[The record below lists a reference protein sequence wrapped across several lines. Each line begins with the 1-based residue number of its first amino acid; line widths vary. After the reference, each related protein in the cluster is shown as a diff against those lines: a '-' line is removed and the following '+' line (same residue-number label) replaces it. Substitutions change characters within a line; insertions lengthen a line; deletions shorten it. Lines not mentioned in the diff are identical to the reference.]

1 MLSTSGGDLPDPLTR
16 GFAPGPH
23 WGLRP
28 QTPVIGSRSRAR
40 HERQPPGSFFV
51 RTGSLQRSL
60 VTSQPSDSRS
70 SEMSNNNVSAGH
82 AALRGRCRLSLL
94 VQLTIK
100 KYRKRQNGPYGK
112 LRNFLGKK
120 YKLATKHIIF
130 PIPLR
135 FLNLSPHYF
144 FTHLATPGCFLTKLR
159 TKL

>member
-1 MLSTSGGDLPDPLTR
+1 VHVTVQRFRICKNTVERERKGTCSSSDFRHILRQKFVLCISKCFQLQGGDPPDPLTR
-16 GFAPGPH
+16 GFAPGPY

-40 HERQPPGSFFV
+40 HERQRSGSFFV

-82 AALRGRCRLSLL
+82 AALRDRCRLSLL

-100 KYRKRQNGPYGK
+100 KIPQTAKRAVWE
-112 LRNFLGKK
+112 
-120 YKLATKHIIF
+120 AT
-130 PIPLR
+130 
-135 FLNLSPHYF
+135 
-144 FTHLATPGCFLTKLR
+144 
-159 TKL
+159 